1 MVNYNLTNISRE
13 YERAINSLMCVID
26 KLNIEYEG
34 LQDELSDTRLFLKD
48 AQDDLKDVQDE
59 LNTAKDLY
67 DQARNYIMN
76 QITVNEDADEN
87 DQPIYSYSI
96 NIDSLTQ
103 SYIWD
108 KLMAIFQI
116 DVEKDI
122 L

>member
-1 MVNYNLTNISRE
+1 MVHYNLSKITSNYNQALNHLIG
-13 YERAINSLMCVID
+13 VIEC
-26 KLNIEYEG
+26 LNVEYEG
-34 LQDELSDTRLFLKD
+34 LKDVLSERKLDLKD

-59 LNTAKDLY
+59 LKIAKDLY
-67 DQARNYIMN
+67 DHARELIID

-87 DQPIYSYSI
+87 DQPVYSYSI

-116 DVEKDI
+116 DPEKDI

>member
-1 MVNYNLTNISRE
+1 MYHYNLSKI
-13 YERAINSLMCVID
+13 ID
-26 KLNIEYEG
+26 TYNQALNHLIKTIECLNIEYEG
-34 LQDELSDTRLFLKD
+34 LKDELTERKLDLKD
-48 AQDDLKDVQDE
+48 AQDDIKDVKDE
-59 LNTAKDLY
+59 LKIAKDLY
-67 DQARNYIMN
+67 DHARELIID

-87 DQPIYSYSI
+87 DQPAYSYSI

-116 DVEKDI
+116 DPEEDI